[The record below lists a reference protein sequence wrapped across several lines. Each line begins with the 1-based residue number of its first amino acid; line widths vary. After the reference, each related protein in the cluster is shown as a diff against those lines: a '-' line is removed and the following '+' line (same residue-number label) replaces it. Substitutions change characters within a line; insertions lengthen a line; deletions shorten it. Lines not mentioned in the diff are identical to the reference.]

1 MTMHLLRGVSTLS
14 NRKPKFKMTKAKYNE
29 WQLDWQ
35 EYNRDQKRQGLPKIS
50 FEEYCD
56 YRLGR
61 KKKSNTVSKPAH
73 LSTSLPTMSDHRKAY
88 PSLSTNTGNTYRNES
103 MQYTGTL
110 VRGIATMH
118 KSNAVPVIDEQQ
130 MQEISRMRRG

>member
-1 MTMHLLRGVSTLS
+1 MEEKYTKFCKTFHKKLKNDKNLILCSNSLS
-14 NRKPKFKMTKAKYNE
+14 
-29 WQLDWQ
+29 
-35 EYNRDQKRQGLPKIS
+35 
-50 FEEYCD
+50 D

-61 KKKSNTVSKPAH
+61 KKKSNTVSKPEH